1 MEYKSLQ
8 DYVKENYKDE
18 NMDYIAIW
26 RSISRLEAV
35 GVTSYSNI
43 LGLAELC
50 LTLGVANSK
59 SKAGLSH
66 LKRAEN
72 NYRSQLGEEPLS
84 FLMAIV
90 LDGKP
95 YPEHDST
102 RAVED
107 FLQ

>member
-1 MEYKSLQ
+1 MSRTSSARLM
-8 DYVKENYKDE
+8 YVQFTSCVYWV
-18 NMDYIAIW
+18 AI
-26 RSISRLEAV
+26 
-35 GVTSYSNI
+35 
-43 LGLAELC
+43 
-50 LTLGVANSK
+50 ANSK
-59 SKAGLSH
+59 SKAVLSH

-84 FLMAIV
+84 SLMRNV

>member
-50 LTLGVANSK
+50 LT
-59 SKAGLSH
+59 
-66 LKRAEN
+66 
-72 NYRSQLGEEPLS
+72 
-84 FLMAIV
+84 
-90 LDGKP
+90 
-95 YPEHDST
+95 
-102 RAVED
+102 
-107 FLQ
+107 